1 MMRNQIIKSIKVSGL
16 LRRGTLQ
23 QSPVI
28 SSGSIG
34 QSVHYPAISASSC
47 QQAQGGEPCQL
58 LHSKMEGSVS
68 ALLQVPGNTTLPMHV
83 PAPLPP
89 LARGQGVLGGC
100 AALSLLLCTATAIGK
115 EQSQELDG
123 SHCPFSHHLFPLP
136 PSSGAVN
143 ARTGPWL
150 IIHQQLLLKQPQTK
164 LQKPL
169 RLQDI
174 NSSQHERQM

>member
-34 QSVHYPAISASSC
+34 QSVHYPPISASSC

-68 ALLQVPGNTTLPMHV
+68 ALLQVPGNTTLPTHV

-100 AALSLLLCTATAIGK
+100 AALSLLLCTATAILWKGAIAGAGR
-115 EQSQELDG
+115 ESLPLL
-123 SHCPFSHHLFPLP
+123 SPPFPFAP
-136 PSSGAVN
+136 
-143 ARTGPWL
+143 
-150 IIHQQLLLKQPQTK
+150 K
-164 LQKPL
+164 LWC
-169 RLQDI
+169 R
-174 NSSQHERQM
+174 